1 MFKTLEV
8 LGGWKD
14 KIQTF
19 CTTNIIGNDQLYKI
33 LVLSGT
39 HGKKN
44 PDGTISVSGFTDK
57 TQLEEDL
64 YNSDKQIAEWLEKK
78 MHEDGF
84 NIRIK
89 VANMRDFSKPLG
101 PKLNL
106 CEFVKKEQPNMVVMA
121 WCYST
126 NGNFF
131 QHI

>member
-1 MFKTLEV
+1 M
-8 LGGWKD
+8 
-14 KIQTF
+14 
-19 CTTNIIGNDQLYKI
+19 
-33 LVLSGT
+33 
-39 HGKKN
+39 
-44 PDGTISVSGFTDK
+44 SGFTDK

-64 YNSDKQIAEWLEKK
+64 YNIDKQIAEWLEKK

-101 PKLNL
+101 PKLDL
-106 CEFVKKEQPNMVVMA
+106 CEFVKEEHPNMVIMA

-131 QHI
+131 QHL